1 MSGFAWK
8 NFDTMKRG
16 SKIKT
21 SSGLCT
27 INDEYKVTHERERD
41 KGVQELDKLTIQMS

>member
-1 MSGFAWK
+1 MRMIGFAWK

-21 SSGLCT
+21 SRGMSA
-27 INDEYKVTHERERD
+27 RETQEGD
-41 KGVQELDKLTIQMS
+41 KGVQELDKVTMQMLE